1 MIRLRTSIYF
11 NLFFYFLKNYYN
23 IKNKKILF
31 YYKKFFFNLNYL
43 NTKFFIS
50 NNNIKNKFLDI
61 LNIFL
66 KKKKLFF
73 IININKIYYLNSL
86 NYHTQEF

>member
-1 MIRLRTSIYF
+1 MIRLRTNIYF

-23 IKNKKILF
+23 INNKKILF

-43 NTKFFIS
+43 NTDFFIS
-50 NNNIKNKFLDI
+50 NSNIKNKFLDI

-73 IININKIYYLNSL
+73 IININKIYYLNFL
-86 NYHTQEF
+86 NYHMQEF